1 MSDDQNSGDIVEEV
15 TPRSEK
21 PFATKTRPDDV
32 VRSLLAIVLAGALV
46 ALTLAAVVGWLAGW
60 RPAEELTDVS
70 ALLAPLATLTAAVV
84 TYYFASGD

>member
-32 VRSLLAIVLAGALV
+32 VRSLLAIV